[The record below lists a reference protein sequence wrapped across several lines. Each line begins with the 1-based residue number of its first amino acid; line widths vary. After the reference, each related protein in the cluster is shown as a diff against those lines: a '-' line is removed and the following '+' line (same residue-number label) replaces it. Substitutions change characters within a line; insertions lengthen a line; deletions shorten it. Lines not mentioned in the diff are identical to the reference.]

1 MIELYTDGAYSSKRD
16 QGGIGVVVVKDGK
29 LVQKLSVP
37 YKGVTNNKM
46 ELLAVI
52 TAINS
57 IKKPIDDVT
66 VFTDSMYV
74 IGCATKNWKKKK
86 NLRLWTLYDIVFKK
100 VNTLVTNGI
109 KFEHVKGHADNKW
122 NNLCDKIAV
131 EASQLEL

>member
-1 MIELYTDGAYSSKRD
+1 MIELYTDGSYSSKRD

-29 LVQKLSVP
+29 LVQKLSAP

-86 NLRLWTLYDIVFKK
+86 NLKLWALYDRVFEK
-100 VNTLVTNGI
+100 VNALVTNGI
-109 KFEHVKGHADNKW
+109 KFEHVKGHTDNKW